1 MSTPKGNHPAQR
13 RYPPEIKERA
23 VRMVQE
29 LRRED
34 PADAAVL
41 SRVARQLDVG
51 LESLRTWVRQAEVD
65 GGARPGLTSTEQAE
79 LAELRREIKELR
91 QANEMADSTSQRNEP
106 CEMSESQSRENVN
119 ARTTW
124 TPVDRAKA
132 DGVPVIRPWL
142 AVDRYRQG
150 DRLHRTDGGQD
161 GARAQARRWPS
172 FRLGASNWVP
182 EHSRT

>member
-91 QANEMADSTSQRNEP
+91 QANEILRAAAAFFGAAELNHRRAR
-106 CEMSESQSRENVN
+106 ESPSSPRS
-119 ARTTW
+119 ASPYGSPSW
-124 TPVDRAKA
+124 
-132 DGVPVIRPWL
+132 IR
-142 AVDRYRQG
+142 
-150 DRLHRTDGGQD
+150 RTDGSSIGD
-161 GARAQARRWPS
+161 LWGSHRVSDLRRSLPKILTQC
-172 FRLGASNWVP
+172 R
-182 EHSRT
+182 

>member
-65 GGARPGLTSTEQAE
+65 GGARPGLT
-79 LAELRREIKELR
+79 RV
-91 QANEMADSTSQRNEP
+91 P
-106 CEMSESQSRENVN
+106 WFP
-119 ARTTW
+119 RT
-124 TPVDRAKA
+124 
-132 DGVPVIRPWL
+132 I
-142 AVDRYRQG
+142 
-150 DRLHRTDGGQD
+150 RLHNGDIRV
-161 GARAQARRWPS
+161 RRDWCEQWLS
-172 FRLGASNWVP
+172 AL
-182 EHSRT
+182 EQ